1 MKHML
6 TYIKETIDYE
16 ITYHH
21 GLSLQPIGF
30 VDSDYAN
37 NYDTR
42 WSTDEHVFIIRRGSV
57 LWSTKK
63 QKTVVIFT
71 TEVEYMAVSR
81 AVQQAI

>member
-1 MKHML
+1 MATQPGLSFAVNLLFCFVSNPGKVHWKAMKHML

-30 VDSDYAN
+30 VDFDYAN

-42 WSTDEHVFIIRRGSV
+42 
-57 LWSTKK
+57 
-63 QKTVVIFT
+63 
-71 TEVEYMAVSR
+71 
-81 AVQQAI
+81 